1 MPAFVFCFSSGWFQ
15 FHPKNINHDDPTPN
29 LRWKYNIAQTCPNQS
44 FFDLVNLETRA
55 VFEQSSRQ
63 RSDWQ
68 RILGEV
74 VWAKVQAPGRKT
86 DIKLCKS
93 YLDYAGHIQCM
104 TQLYHTVSVPVLS
117 CVVCI
122 IVIYVLQYEDLQGS
136 TMALYKHFTNTSTQ
150 YAKGLQWTIQCR
162 ILV

>member
-1 MPAFVFCFSSGWFQ
+1 MEIQ
-15 FHPKNINHDDPTPN
+15 
-29 LRWKYNIAQTCPNQS
+29 WKYNIVQTCPNQS
-44 FFDLVNLETRA
+44 FFDLVNLEARA

-86 DIKLCKS
+86 NMKLCKP

-122 IVIYVLQYEDLQGS
+122 IVIWGS
-136 TMALYKHFTNTSTQ
+136 TRIYNGTLQTLYKYEYPVRKRTPMDYTMSNRCVIKPHIGAGNQGQLPWS
-150 YAKGLQWTIQCR
+150 AGL
-162 ILV
+162 